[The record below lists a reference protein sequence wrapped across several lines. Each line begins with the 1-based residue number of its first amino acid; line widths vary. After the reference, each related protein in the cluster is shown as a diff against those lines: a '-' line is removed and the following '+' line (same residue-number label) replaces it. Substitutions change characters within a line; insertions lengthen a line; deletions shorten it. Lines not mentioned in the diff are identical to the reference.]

1 MSQKRGLAKRYL
13 VFLIGVVI
21 NSFGIALITKAA
33 LGTSPISSVPYVLS
47 LQFSPTLG
55 EFTLAIN
62 MVFIL
67 LQVLL
72 LRRKFQL
79 IQLLQIAVNVIFSYF
94 IDISMN
100 LLQWLNIDNY
110 FLQLLALVLGCTV
123 LAFGINLEVA
133 PKVLMVPGEGVVY
146 AISETVHQEFGTV
159 KVAFDVTLMATAA
172 VLSLVFFH
180 QFNGIREGTVISAVL
195 VGLIV
200 KFFQKHLTFLSRI
213 LREKG
218 DGVGAG

>member
-110 FLQLLALVLGCTV
+110 FLQLLALVL
-123 LAFGINLEVA
+123 
-133 PKVLMVPGEGVVY
+133 
-146 AISETVHQEFGTV
+146 
-159 KVAFDVTLMATAA
+159 
-172 VLSLVFFH
+172 SLIH
-180 QFNGIREGTVISAVL
+180 I
-195 VGLIV
+195 
-200 KFFQKHLTFLSRI
+200 
-213 LREKG
+213 
-218 DGVGAG
+218 